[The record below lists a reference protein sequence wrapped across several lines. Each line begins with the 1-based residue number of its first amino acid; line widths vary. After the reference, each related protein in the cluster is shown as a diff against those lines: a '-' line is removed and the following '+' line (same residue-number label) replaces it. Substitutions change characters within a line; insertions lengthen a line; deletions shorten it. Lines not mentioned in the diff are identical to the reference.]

1 MDCVTA
7 EVPEEISVL
16 FETDTSTPARAKRKP
31 SIMPAGP
38 PPTMHNECSTVPS
51 APLLGLRKHFAAIVS
66 DSRFRLG
73 RFYGFTR
80 GGQVLS
86 FPAGVADVFLSFS

>member
-16 FETDTSTPARAKRKP
+16 FEDRYFYAGAGQEKP

-38 PPTMHNECSTVPS
+38 RQHATTSVSTVPS
-51 APLLGLRKHFAAIVS
+51 APLLGLRKHLQ
-66 DSRFRLG
+66 RLYLT
-73 RFYGFTR
+73 RAFVLARSMALRR
-80 GGQVLS
+80 GG
-86 FPAGVADVFLSFS
+86 AKC